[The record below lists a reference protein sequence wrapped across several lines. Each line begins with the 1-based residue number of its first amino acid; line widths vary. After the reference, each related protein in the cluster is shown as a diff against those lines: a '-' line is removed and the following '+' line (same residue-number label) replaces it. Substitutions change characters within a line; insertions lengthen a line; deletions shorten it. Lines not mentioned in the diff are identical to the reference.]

1 MMAWKLPSDPT
12 PAVERQ
18 KSGERP
24 SRVRTIGA
32 SAALAIIVLLWLLP
46 ARVAIADGVFDLY
59 QRLHPR
65 DLSGMKVQVVE
76 IDSES
81 LRLIGPW
88 PWSRYDLARL
98 TERIGEAGAA
108 AIGFDMVFPELD
120 RQSPALFA
128 RRYPEL
134 SGRARDAVL
143 ALPSLDSDFATVLGR
158 YPTVLARAGI
168 TERSGD
174 FTRDGAQNAAQLP
187 VDASFASALPAG
199 VASWPQAIA
208 SIPDIE
214 ENSLGHGLINGD

>member
-65 DLSGMKVQVVE
+65 DLHDMRVQVVE

-98 TERIGEAGAA
+98 TERIGDAGAV
-108 AIGFDMVFPELD
+108 AIGFDMVFPEAD
-120 RQSPALFA
+120 RQSPAQFA

-134 SGRARDAVL
+134 SGPARDSLL
-143 ALPSLDSDFATVLGR
+143 ALPSFDADFANVLGR
-158 YPTVLARAGI
+158 YPTVLARAGV
-168 TERSGD
+168 TEHSTD
-174 FTRDGAQNAAQLP
+174 YSDSPYQDAAQLP
-187 VDASFASALPAG
+187 VDATFAAK
-199 VASWPQAIA
+199 
-208 SIPDIE
+208 
-214 ENSLGHGLINGD
+214 